1 MAATGNTTTRSEMRK
16 RLAIAGMVAALAATI
31 SLTGN
36 ALRDPGESAE
46 ASSSPGGTAA
56 LVASLE
62 KTTRRDAKDARA
74 YLELGLAYQ
83 QLTRETGDAAYYPRS
98 ERALWRA
105 LALEPRNPTTVGA
118 LGSLAL
124 ARHDFRGALAYGR
137 RAARLA
143 PYSALHYGVI
153 GDAMLELG
161 RYEGAFAAF
170 DRMAQLRPSSSA
182 YARVSYARELLG
194 RPQEAEEAMQLAFE
208 SAAGHQERSAWVL
221 AHLGKLALAQGKTAA
236 AARRFRAALAVS
248 PAYGPAFE
256 GLGHVDAA
264 RGRLAQ
270 AIVLMKG
277 TGRSASA
284 AESLGDLYRLT
295 GQGALARHAYQDA
308 FEYLRY
314 ESRYGVH
321 MSLDLAT
328 FQVDRGIRLGEG
340 LALARRGY
348 RDRPSVVGD
357 DALGWALVRNGRCR
371 EGLTYA
377 RRALRLGTRDASWVF
392 HRAMA
397 ERCVGNH
404 AQARKLFRRA
414 LEINPHFSILWSR
427 VARQHAT

>member
-1 MAATGNTTTRSEMRK
+1 MRT

-31 SLTGN
+31 SLTGS
-36 ALRDPGESAE
+36 ALRDPAESAE

-56 LVASLE
+56 LVATLE
-62 KTTRRDAKDARA
+62 RRGAKDARA

-83 QLTRETGDAAYYPRS
+83 QLTRETGKAAYYPRS
-98 ERALWRA
+98 ERALRRA
-105 LALEPRNPTTVGA
+105 LALAPRNATTLGA

-124 ARHDFRGALAYGR
+124 ARHDFRSGLAYGR
-137 RAARLA
+137 HAARIA

-194 RPQEAEEAMQLAFE
+194 RPQEAEEAMRLALA

-221 AHLGKLALAQGKTAA
+221 SHLGKLALSQGKTAV

-248 PAYGPAFE
+248 PGYGSALE
-256 GLGHVDAA
+256 GLGHVEAA
-264 RGRLAQ
+264 RGRLGQ
-270 AIVLMKG
+270 AIVLLKRAG
-277 TGRSASA
+277 ESASA
-284 AESLGDLYRLT
+284 AEALGDLYRLS
-295 GQGALARHAYQDA
+295 GREALAQDA
-308 FEYLRY
+308 YRDAFAYLRY
-314 ESRYGVH
+314 ETQYGVH

-328 FQVDRGIRLGEG
+328 FQVDRGIRLREG

-371 EGLTYA
+371 EGLIFA
-377 RRALRLGTRDASWVF
+377 RRALRLRTRDANWVF

-397 ERCVGNH
+397 EHCVGNQ
-404 AQARKLFRRA
+404 AVARKLFRRA
-414 LEINPHFSILWSR
+414 LDINPHFSILWSS
-427 VARQHAT
+427 VARQHAA

>member
-1 MAATGNTTTRSEMRK
+1 MRK

-31 SLTGN
+31 SLTGS
-36 ALRDPGESAE
+36 ALRDPAE
-46 ASSSPGGTAA
+46 NAAASSSPGGTAA
-56 LVASLE
+56 LVAALE
-62 KTTRRDAKDARA
+62 RRDAKDAGA

-83 QLTRETGDAAYYPRS
+83 QLTRETGEAAYYPRS
-98 ERALWRA
+98 ERALRRA
-105 LALEPRNPTTVGA
+105 LALEPRSAATLGA

-124 ARHDFRGALAYGR
+124 ARHDFRGGLAYGR

-143 PYSALHYGVI
+143 PYSSLHYGVI
-153 GDAMLELG
+153 GDAMVELG

-170 DRMAQLRPSSSA
+170 DRMVELRPTSSA

-194 RPQEAEEAMQLAFE
+194 RPREAEAAMRLALV

-221 AHLGKLALAQGKTAA
+221 SHLGKLAFSQGKTEL

-248 PAYGPAFE
+248 PGYGSALE
-256 GLGHVDAA
+256 GLGYVEAA
-264 RGRLAQ
+264 SGRLAQ
-270 AIVLMKG
+270 AIVLMKRVG
-277 TGRSASA
+277 KSASA
-284 AESLGDLYRLT
+284 AEALGDLYRLT
-295 GQGALARHAYQDA
+295 GQESLAQDA
-308 FEYLRY
+308 YRGAVEYLRY
-314 ESRYGVH
+314 ETRYGVH

-371 EGLTYA
+371 EGLTFA
-377 RRALRLGTRDASWVF
+377 RRALRLGTRDAGWVF

-404 AQARKLFRRA
+404 AEARKLFRRA
-414 LEINPHFSILWSR
+414 LGINPHFSILWSR
-427 VARQHAT
+427 VARQHAA

>member
-1 MAATGNTTTRSEMRK
+1 MR
-16 RLAIAGMVAALAATI
+16 LVIAGMVAALAATI
-31 SLTGN
+31 SLTGS
-36 ALRDPGESAE
+36 ALRDPAARAE

-62 KTTRRDAKDARA
+62 KRTRSDTKDARA
-74 YLELGLAYQ
+74 HLELGLAYQ
-83 QLTRETGDAAYYPRS
+83 QLTRETGQAAYYPRS
-98 ERALWRA
+98 ERALRRA
-105 LALEPRNPTTVGA
+105 LTLQPRNAAALSA

-137 RAARLA
+137 RATRLA

-153 GDAMLELG
+153 GDAMVELG

-170 DRMAQLRPSSSA
+170 DRMVELRPSSSA

-194 RPQEAEEAMQLAFE
+194 RPQEAEEAMQLALE
-208 SAAGHQERSAWVL
+208 SAAGHTERSAWVL
-221 AHLGKLALAQGKTAA
+221 AHLGKLALAQGKTGV

-248 PAYGPAFE
+248 PGYGSALE
-256 GLGHVDAA
+256 GLGHIEAA
-264 RGRLAQ
+264 RGRLTQ
-270 AIVLMKG
+270 AIALMERAGK
-277 TGRSASA
+277 SASA
-284 AESLGDLYRLT
+284 AEALGDLYRLT
-295 GQGALARHAYQDA
+295 GREALAQDAYRDA

-314 ESRYGVH
+314 ETKYGVH

-328 FQVDRGIRLGEG
+328 FQVDRGIRLREG
-340 LALARRGY
+340 LVLARRGY

-371 EGLTYA
+371 EGLVFA
-377 RRALRLGTRDASWVF
+377 RRALRLGTRDASWMF

-404 AQARKLFRRA
+404 AAARTLFRRA
-414 LEINPHFSILWSR
+414 LDINPHFSILWSR
-427 VARQHAT
+427 VARQHAA

>member
-1 MAATGNTTTRSEMRK
+1 MRK

-31 SLTGN
+31 SLTGS
-36 ALRDPGESAE
+36 ALRDPAESAE
-46 ASSSPGGTAA
+46 ARSSPGGTAA

-62 KTTRRDAKDARA
+62 KTTQRDAKDARA
-74 YLELGLAYQ
+74 YLELGLAFQ

-98 ERALWRA
+98 ERALRRA
-105 LALEPRNPTTVGA
+105 LALEPGNATTLSA

-124 ARHDFRGALAYGR
+124 ARHDFRSALAYGR

-143 PYSALHYGVI
+143 PYSALHQGVI

-194 RPQEAEEAMQLAFE
+194 RPQEAEEAMRLALE
-208 SAAGHQERSAWVL
+208 SAAGHQERTAWVL
-221 AHLGKLALAQGKTAA
+221 AHLGKLALAQGKTAV

-270 AIVLMKG
+270 AIVLMQRAGK
-277 TGRSASA
+277 SASA

-295 GQGALARHAYQDA
+295 GQGALARHAYRDA

-357 DALGWALVRNGRCR
+357 DALGWALVRNGQCL

-377 RRALRLGTRDASWVF
+377 RRALRLDTRDASWVF

-404 AQARKLFRRA
+404 AEARKLFRRA
-414 LEINPHFSILWSR
+414 LDINPHFSILWSR
-427 VARQHAT
+427 VARQHAA

>member
-1 MAATGNTTTRSEMRK
+1 
-16 RLAIAGMVAALAATI
+16 MVAALAATI
-31 SLTGN
+31 SLTGS
-36 ALRDPGESAE
+36 ALREPADDAA

-56 LVASLE
+56 LVAALE
-62 KTTRRDAKDARA
+62 RRDAKDAGA

-83 QLTRETGDAAYYPRS
+83 QLTRETGEAAYYPRS
-98 ERALWRA
+98 ERALQRA
-105 LALEPRNPTTVGA
+105 LALQPRNAATLGA

-143 PYSALHYGVI
+143 PYTALHYGVI

-170 DRMAQLRPSSSA
+170 DRMVELRPSSSA
-182 YARVSYARELLG
+182 YSRVSYARELLG
-194 RPQEAEEAMQLAFE
+194 RPQEAEEAMRLALE

-221 AHLGKLALAQGKTAA
+221 SHFGKLALSQGRTAA

-248 PAYGPAFE
+248 PGYGSALE
-256 GLGHVDAA
+256 GLGHVEAA
-264 RGRLAQ
+264 RGRLGQ
-270 AIVLMKG
+270 AIVLLKRAG
-277 TGRSASA
+277 KSASA
-284 AESLGDLYRLT
+284 AEALGDLYRLT
-295 GQGALARHAYQDA
+295 GREALAQDA
-308 FEYLRY
+308 YRDALEYLRY
-314 ESRYGVH
+314 ESTYGVH

-328 FQVDRGIRLGEG
+328 FQVDRGIRLGES
-340 LALARRGY
+340 LVLARRGY

-357 DALGWALVRNGRCR
+357 DALGWALVQNGRCR
-371 EGLTYA
+371 KALTFA

-404 AQARKLFRRA
+404 AVARKLFRRA
-414 LEINPHFSILWSR
+414 LDINPHFSILWSS
-427 VARQHAT
+427 VARQHAA

>member
-1 MAATGNTTTRSEMRK
+1 MRK
-16 RLAIAGMVAALAATI
+16 RLALAGTVAAIAATV
-31 SLTGN
+31 SLAGG
-36 ALRDPGESAE
+36 ALRNPAESAVPR
-46 ASSSPGGTAA
+46 SSSGGTAA
-56 LVASLE
+56 RVASLE
-62 KTTRRDAKDARA
+62 KTTRLDTKNARA
-74 YLELGLAYQ
+74 YLELGLEYQ

-98 ERALWRA
+98 EQALRRA
-105 LALEPRNPTTVGA
+105 LALEPRNATALGA

-153 GDAMLELG
+153 GDALLELG
-161 RYEGAFAAF
+161 RYESAFAAF

-194 RPQEAEEAMQLAFE
+194 RTREAEEAMRLALE
-208 SAAGHQERSAWVL
+208 SATGHQERSAWAL
-221 AHLGKLALAQGKTAA
+221 SHLGKLALSQSKTAT

-248 PAYGPAFE
+248 PGYGPALE
-256 GLGHVDAA
+256 GLGHVEAA

-270 AIVLMKG
+270 AIGLIKRAG
-277 TGRSASA
+277 KSASA
-284 AESLGDLYRLT
+284 AEALGDLYRLT
-295 GQGALARHAYQDA
+295 GREALAQDAYRDA

-314 ESRYGVH
+314 ETRYGVH

-340 LALARRGY
+340 LVLARRGY

-371 EGLTYA
+371 EGLGFA

-404 AQARKLFRRA
+404 AEARKLFRRA
-414 LEINPHFSILWSR
+414 LDINPHFSILWSR
-427 VARQHAT
+427 VARQHAA